1 MDAKPENKNL
11 SPCHCIN
18 LRRATG
24 AVTEHYN
31 RALVST
37 GLTVNQFSLLWNLE
51 FLGQS
56 NMTTL
61 AGRACLDNSTLARN
75 LKPLLEKS
83 FIVDNAPAGQRDRLL
98 SVTSKGQM
106 ALEIGIP
113 IWKEIQKELKDTVG
127 PEDMAAFKRALGKL
141 LEL

>member
-1 MDAKPENKNL
+1 MNAKPENKNL

-18 LRRATG
+18 LRRVTG

-31 RALVST
+31 RALAPT

-61 AGRACLDNSTLARN
+61 ASRACLDNSTLARN
-75 LKPLLEKS
+75 LKPLLEKG
-83 FIVDNAPAGQRDRLL
+83 FIVDKAPGGQRDRLL
-98 SVTSKGQM
+98 SVTPKGQM

-113 IWKEIQKELKDTVG
+113 IWKNIQSELKNAIG
-127 PEDMAAFKRALGKL
+127 PEDMAVFKKVLGKL
-141 LEL
+141 LEI